1 MSKMD
6 EGSVIMSEV
15 NAETTLDRIFR
26 EANIPVTDE
35 EIQYYVENMHPD
47 PFQVILVRNYF
58 ASCFGNLRD
67 IQNISRYEYYKLS
80 LTLKKY
86 LIFASGYAI
95 DKFHGEECPLAY
107 ILTGNMG
114 SKLNNRIIRNTKFT
128 SSLYDNET
136 YQYLMQHQYSKLS
149 EIRPD
154 ELNRLISSF
163 VNTTFTYVAYEN
175 PDVLGK
181 EIVYDDCEI
190 SNQLLNF
197 IRSF

>member
-26 EANIPVTDE
+26 EANLTVTEE

-47 PFQVILVRNYF
+47 PFQVTFVRDYF

-67 IQNISRYEYYKLS
+67 IHNISRHDYYKLA

-86 LIFASGYAI
+86 LIMKDCYNPN
-95 DKFHGEECPLAY
+95 KFHGEECPLAY

-114 SKLNNRIIRNTKFT
+114 SRLNNRIIRNTKFT
-128 SSLYDNET
+128 TSLYEDET
-136 YQYLMQHQYSKLS
+136 YQYLMNHKYSKLS

-154 ELNRLISSF
+154 DLNRLISSF
-163 VNTTFTYVAYEN
+163 VNTTFTYVAYEK
-175 PDVLGK
+175 PEMLGQ
-181 EIVYDDCEI
+181 EIVYDDYEI
-190 SNQLLNF
+190 SKQLLDY
-197 IRSF
+197 IREF